1 MLRSPLI
8 STLFPYT
15 TLFRS
20 RNGLIEDYGERPVV
34 LYAQLPRPTA
44 SLNSSVVRRGF
55 RRPVEPCGDRE
66 IEGRDGNCG
75 SRDSISRVE
84 VPSPTDFPG
93 GIRCAGE
100 RPSVSLARQVFHL
113 SAPSET

>member
-1 MLRSPLI
+1 MMPCSVVVSKAASDRCVNV
-8 STLFPYT
+8 
-15 TLFRS
+15 R

-66 IEGRDGNCG
+66 IERRCGNCG
-75 SRDSISRVE
+75 SRDAISRVDGR
-84 VPSPTDFPG
+84 SQTDIPVTT
-93 GIRCAGE
+93 RCRIE
-100 RPSVSLARQVFHL
+100 SPSVYLARQVFHL
-113 SAPSET
+113 SA

>member
-1 MLRSPLI
+1 MMPCSVVVSKATSDRCVNV
-8 STLFPYT
+8 
-15 TLFRS
+15 R

-66 IEGRDGNCG
+66 IEPLCGNPSSRNAISPRSEERRAGKDGG
-75 SRDSISRVE
+75 
-84 VPSPTDFPG
+84 T
-93 GIRCAGE
+93 RCAGE
-100 RPSVSLARQVFHL
+100 RPTAELARAGGHV
-113 SAPSET
+113 TV

>member
-1 MLRSPLI
+1 MMPCSVVVSKATSDRCVNV
-8 STLFPYT
+8 
-15 TLFRS
+15 R

-66 IEGRDGNCG
+66 IEPLWGNPS
-75 SRDSISRVE
+75 SRNAISPDKLSRLTNHPGDIAGARHRPMRSEERRVGNE
-84 VPSPTDFPG
+84 WG
-93 GIRCAGE
+93 
-100 RPSVSLARQVFHL
+100 
-113 SAPSET
+113 